1 MMNRVMLFRWW
12 ANKQQMTDAGQK
24 RPNDWLNISPFGFT
38 GFKAIAVYAD
48 AAASRLVKLIC

>member
-1 MMNRVMLFRWW
+1 MLFRWW

-24 RPNDWLNISPFGFT
+24 RPDDWLNISPFGFT